1 MSNFILLGAKGTIKT
16 SSFGDLADGVEA
28 ALGKALK
35 RAKAPQLIGSW
46 NYQKYKLFLYGY
58 KEGRAG
64 TENKNELPPPHDSVI
79 LFGDCCV
86 VASLEKKVDSPDP
99 FTVDQYKKFYNTKF
113 GGFED
118 IQEKFLATGEG
129 KEEDEEEEEE
139 DEEEEDIE
147 EDYEDDGVEDDE
159 DGEVLEEEDEVEGE
173 EEEKPMLKIKPT
185 SGFRKIAKW
194 MHAAELEPETYVL

>member
-1 MSNFILLGAKGTIKT
+1 MSNFILLGAKGTIKAT
-16 SSFGDLADGVEA
+16 SFGDIADGVEV
-28 ALGKALK
+28 ALGKTLK

-46 NYQKYKLFLYGY
+46 TWQKYKLFLYGY

-64 TENKNELPPPHDSVI
+64 TENKNELPPPNDSVI

-86 VASLEKKVDSPDP
+86 VASLDKKVDSPSP

-118 IQEKFLATGEG
+118 IQEGVKGGSAADGED
-129 KEEDEEEEEE
+129 EDDEEEEEE
-139 DEEEEDIE
+139 DEDDIE
-147 EDYEDDGVEDDE
+147 EEYEDDGVEDDE
-159 DGEVLEEEDEVEGE
+159 EGEVLEEEDVEEE

-185 SGFRKIAKW
+185 AGFRKIAKW

>member
-1 MSNFILLGAKGTIKT
+1 MSNFILLGAKGTIKAT
-16 SSFGDLADGVEA
+16 LFGDLTDGVEA
-28 ALGKALK
+28 GLGKVLK

-86 VASLEKKVDSPDP
+86 VASLEKKADSPAA

-118 IQEKFLATGEG
+118 IQEKVGGGSAADGD
-129 KEEDEEEEEE
+129 EDEEEEEE
-139 DEEEEDIE
+139 EDEEDIE

-159 DGEVLEEEDEVEGE
+159 EGDVLEEEEEEGE

-185 SGFRKIAKW
+185 AGFRKIAKW